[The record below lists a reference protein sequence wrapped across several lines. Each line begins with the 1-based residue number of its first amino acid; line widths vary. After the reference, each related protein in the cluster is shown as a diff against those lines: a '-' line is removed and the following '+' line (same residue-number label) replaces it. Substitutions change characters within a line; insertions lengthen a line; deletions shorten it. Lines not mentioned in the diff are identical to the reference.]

1 MSYVTGCLS
10 PAPAPAP
17 APACTH
23 CCLSKTSWGGHL
35 QEHQAQSE
43 QPLHP
48 CHPAATEDGA
58 GAKEAKPSEA
68 AGECFAMLRLAQ
80 LRTPLAA
87 LSWSKKGS
95 IAPRPHGQ
103 KSLMVKPQRAA
114 ASQPSSLAATPLPA
128 GAWSQCQSRR
138 EQGMF
143 PMVIPINKPTAIH
156 VQRLHSFH

>member
-1 MSYVTGCLS
+1 MAISLRDRVPVTS
-10 PAPAPAP
+10 
-17 APACTH
+17 
-23 CCLSKTSWGGHL
+23 TSL
-35 QEHQAQSE
+35 
-43 QPLHP
+43 QPLPTAASQRPAGVGIFRNTKLSQSSSSTP